1 LTTSITVSRV
11 RRLRHV
17 ADRQHQR
24 ERFRPIALARNTEI
38 LNLVTVLDALRE
50 SYELA
55 KDSRHPELQAQVMQA
70 RRLLMDSLQHNLKL
84 QSDLLEMQ
92 ARLAESEAEN
102 EQLRANAEAAIEA
115 HATLRRAFRPS

>member
-1 LTTSITVSRV
+1 
-11 RRLRHV
+11 
-17 ADRQHQR
+17 
-24 ERFRPIALARNTEI
+24 
-38 LNLVTVLDALRE
+38 
-50 SYELA
+50 
-55 KDSRHPELQAQVMQA
+55 
-70 RRLLMDSLQHNLKL
+70 MDSLQHNLKL

>member
-1 LTTSITVSRV
+1 M
-11 RRLRHV
+11 
-17 ADRQHQR
+17 
-24 ERFRPIALARNTEI
+24 ARNTEI